1 MKKRD
6 PRFLMAAVA
15 GITMGLTGP
24 ASLLA
29 ADEKKDEVKCWG
41 INSCGKHAKCSVKD
55 EDIAAFRA
63 LLGDKEYKDRFDK
76 TTTHT
81 CGSHA
86 SCGAADHILNWTP
99 VSASECKAKNG
110 YLIEETKSG
119 ETTKKVAK
127 KA

>member
-15 GITMGLTGP
+15 GISMGLSGP

-29 ADEKKDEVKCWG
+29 AEEKKDEVKCWG
-41 INSCGKHAKCSVKD
+41 INSCGKSAKCSVKD
-55 EDIAAFRA
+55 DDIAAFKT
-63 LLGDKEYKDRFDK
+63 LLGEKEYKERFDK

-99 VSASECKAKNG
+99 VSSSECKAKSG
-110 YLIEETKSG
+110 YLVEQTKEG